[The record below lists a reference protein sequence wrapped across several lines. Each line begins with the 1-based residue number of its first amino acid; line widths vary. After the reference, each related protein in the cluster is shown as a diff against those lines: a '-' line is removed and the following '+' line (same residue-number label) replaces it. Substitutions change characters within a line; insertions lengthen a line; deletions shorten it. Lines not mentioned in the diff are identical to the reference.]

1 MIILAALLA
10 MQGFSDSAPVAPAK
24 AKAPVAHAAAKTAPD
39 IAPLEKKLAGWKGR
53 WGYNDS
59 KFVCETT
66 KTTGDS
72 AVDSVG
78 CRALVQCL
86 GPEGQ
91 RLNAIAQGAGSDKD
105 RADGIQAIVAK
116 SAPCVAEKRHD
127 GLIALAQLRGFKG
140 NVK

>member
-10 MQGFSDSAPVAPAK
+10 MQGFSDTAPVAAK
-24 AKAPVAHAAAKTAPD
+24 AKAPAAHPAAKSAPD
-39 IAPLEKKLAGWKGR
+39 IAPLEKKLATWKGR
-53 WGYNDS
+53 WGYNDA

-66 KTTGDS
+66 KSSGDS

-91 RLNAIAQGAGSDKD
+91 RLNAIAQGAGDDKT

-116 SAPCVAEKRHD
+116 SAPCVADKRHD